1 MHEPQHRATN
11 LRSLRLIALAST
23 VALAVALPLAAATAG
38 PDSPYASGL
47 RHTAAPSPT
56 PAPPAA
62 PAAPAPGAPAAPGSA
77 ELAIPPEL
85 LSDVGLSE
93 VTAVCG
99 AQAAAPEGVR
109 AQTCVLTRDSTTWGR
124 MYYRNTTGEPLPGA
138 LSLTGPDGRTVHMP
152 CALPATDRPGACD
165 TPARRR
171 TAGTRPDGEPY
182 AAVAEIGAP
191 DGERLLL
198 RSGSGTGGDAGDP
211 GDPGRPHGG

>member
-1 MHEPQHRATN
+1 MHEPQHRASN
-11 LRSLRLIALAST
+11 LRNLRLAALAST
-23 VALAVALPLAAATAG
+23 VALAAALPLAVATAG

-56 PAPPAA
+56 PAA
-62 PAAPAPGAPAAPGSA
+62 PASPPPGAPAAPGSA
-77 ELAIPPEL
+77 DLAIPPEL

-109 AQTCVLTRDSTTWGR
+109 AQTCVLTRGSATWGR

-152 CALPATDRPGACD
+152 CSLPATDRPGACD

-171 TAGTRPDGEPY
+171 TAGTRADGEPPY

-198 RSGSGTGGDAGDP
+198 RSGSDTGGDTV
-211 GDPGRPHGG
+211 R